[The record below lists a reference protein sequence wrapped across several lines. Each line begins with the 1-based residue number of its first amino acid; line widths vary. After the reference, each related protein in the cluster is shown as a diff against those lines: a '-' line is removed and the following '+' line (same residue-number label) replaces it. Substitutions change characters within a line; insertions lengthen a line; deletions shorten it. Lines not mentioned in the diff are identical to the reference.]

1 MRQKNIYF
9 DKMFFLKTDYESV
22 YVASDG
28 FRFILNDNFPQDQKQ
43 LLEAAL
49 ISRDEATIKAILK
62 ENQSKILDDISI
74 SS

>member
-1 MRQKNIYF
+1 M
-9 DKMFFLKTDYESV
+9 